1 MTKFEIFK
9 ERILIALNFFDVF
22 NEGFEPLKTSNE
34 ISSCHLLLTKTDKK
48 FPQRLPTK
56 LQKIKNF
63 YISESKDEKGFVHI
77 KKRKNKFAFKFFN
90 EYLNRKNSSEKS
102 ILTYFFKIIQDYHSV
117 KKFKFMDSMFLDD
130 FESELEYFT
139 VEEENFNYYLEKFL
153 SIEDNNSEYD
163 DDNETICFLISYF
176 EEIFLHNFF
185 VSICYLAM
193 NFVFFMNC
201 FNDQILK
208 KYMSGGKDESG
219 ISLTNL
225 ISCQE
230 FAAIKDCAKEVI
242 QNSGEFYSR
251 DLFNKYNQNLLITLS
266 DIGYL
271 DVKAKKLLYCN
282 NNLGYEKVNFIL
294 GNSFI
299 RML

>member
-22 NEGFEPLKTSNE
+22 NEGFEPLKACNE
-34 ISSCHLLLTKTDKK
+34 ISSCHLLIITKNKK

-56 LQKIKNF
+56 LPKIKNF
-63 YISESKDEKGFVHI
+63 YIPEEGFVHI

-90 EYLNRKNSSEKS
+90 EYLNRKNSPDNS
-102 ILTYFFKIIQDYHSV
+102 ILTFFFKIIQDYQSV
-117 KKFKFMDSMFLDD
+117 RKFNFMDSMYLDD
-130 FESELEYFT
+130 FENELEFLT
-139 VEEENFNYYLEKFL
+139 LEEENLNYYLEKFL
-153 SIEDNNSEYD
+153 SIEDNDSENY
-163 DDNETICFLISYF
+163 DDNESKGFLISYF

-193 NFVFFMNC
+193 NFVFFINC

-208 KYMSGGKDESG
+208 KYMSGSKDESG

-225 ISCQE
+225 IGCQE
-230 FAAIKDCAKEVI
+230 FTAIKECAKEVI

-251 DLFNKYNQNLLITLS
+251 DQFNKYSWNLLITLS
-266 DIGYL
+266 EIGYL
-271 DVKAKKLLYCN
+271 DVKAKKLLYSN

-294 GNSFI
+294 GNHLWILIFNFF
-299 RML
+299 